1 VGQMQQGKS
10 NTKSTAAAIA
20 TTSFVLRRGGA
31 GCGDSYGF
39 GSIHKILT
47 ARESTTYHS
56 PLLQLLKQ
64 LPDVK
69 FEQAI
74 KRTDGTYEVRG
85 RDKAGRVRDV
95 ELSATG
101 EVIAVE

>member
-1 VGQMQQGKS
+1 MF
-10 NTKSTAAAIA
+10 I
-20 TTSFVLRRGGA
+20 
-31 GCGDSYGF
+31 GCGSGAKDQP
-39 GSIHKILT
+39 I
-47 ARESTTYHS
+47 
-56 PLLQLLKQ
+56 PLDQVPAEYQKAAKAK

-69 FEQAI
+69 SEQAI